1 MKLKTPMKH
10 WHNWKGITY
19 VIDMEGRRYQ
29 MKGYQPKAGKTKPPK
44 EAKPPV
50 EGSGVQ

>member
-1 MKLKTPMKH
+1 MTLSTPMKH

-29 MKGYQPKAGKTKPPK
+29 VEQEDDHGLQGQEEEGQETVINK
-44 EAKPPV
+44 EGN
-50 EGSGVQ
+50 E